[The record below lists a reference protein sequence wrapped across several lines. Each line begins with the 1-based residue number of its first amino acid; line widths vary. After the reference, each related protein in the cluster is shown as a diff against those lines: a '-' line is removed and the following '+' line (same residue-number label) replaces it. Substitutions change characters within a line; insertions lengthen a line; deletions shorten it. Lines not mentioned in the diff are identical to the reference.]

1 MSILHPAL
9 FSGRV
14 SIVTGGGTGIGR
26 AIASELAKLGST
38 VVIASRKEDNLSK
51 AAEDINKDVG
61 AARVF
66 AKKCNIRKE
75 EEVKHLME
83 STVENHGRL
92 DFLVNNGGGQF
103 YGPAATFTAKGWHA
117 VVETN
122 LTGTFYC
129 CQYAYHTW
137 MSENGGSIVN
147 IIADMKKGFPGMT
160 HTGAARAGVDNITKS
175 LAIEWAS
182 CGIRIN
188 AVAPGI
194 IYSDTAA
201 AHYKGDAPED
211 IFEASKVRIPA
222 RRLGTTAEVSSIV
235 CFLLSPGASYITGVT
250 VEVDG
255 GSSLYGCPW
264 EVPNHDSWPLP
275 VNDIIS
281 KL

>member
-26 AIASELAKLGST
+26 AIATELAKLGST
-38 VVIASRKEDNLSK
+38 VVIASRKSEVLSQ
-51 AAEDINKDVG
+51 AAEAINKELG
-61 AARVF
+61 THRVYT
-66 AKKCNIRKE
+66 KQCNIRKE
-75 EEVKHLME
+75 DEVKDLMK
-83 STVENHGRL
+83 STVENYGRL
-92 DFLVNNGGGQF
+92 DYLVNNGGGQF
-103 YGPAATFTAKGWHA
+103 YAPASTFSAKGWHA

-129 CQYAYHTW
+129 CQQAYHTW

-188 AVAPGI
+188 AVAPGV
-194 IYSDTAA
+194 IYSDSAA
-201 AHYKGDAPED
+201 AHYRGEIPED
-211 IFEASKVRIPA
+211 IFEKSKVRIPA

-264 EVPNHDSWPLP
+264 EVPDHESWPLP